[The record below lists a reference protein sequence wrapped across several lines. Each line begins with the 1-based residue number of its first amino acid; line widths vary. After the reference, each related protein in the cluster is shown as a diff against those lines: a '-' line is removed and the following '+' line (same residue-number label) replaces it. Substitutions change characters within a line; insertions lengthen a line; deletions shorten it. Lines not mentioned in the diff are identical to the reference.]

1 MTNRK
6 LAFIVK
12 DQQPLVLNDHET
24 VQHACQCMKERR
36 AGSVLV
42 VDERQRLRGIF
53 TGRDAVRAL
62 AEGKDAAATMLAHA
76 MTPNPITIAPNSL
89 AIDALRR
96 MNDGGFRHLPVV
108 KDDAILGVVSRADFK
123 GIEIDQL
130 DDEEHLWEC
139 IR

>member
-1 MTNRK
+1 
-6 LAFIVK
+6 
-12 DQQPLVLNDHET
+12 
-24 VQHACQCMKERR
+24 
-36 AGSVLV
+36 
-42 VDERQRLRGIF
+42 
-53 TGRDAVRAL
+53 VRAL

-76 MTPNPITIAPNSL
+76 MTPNPITIAANSL

-108 KDDAILGVVSRADFK
+108 KDDTILGVVSRADFK